1 MVSEILKKAAELKS
15 KLVDFAHS
23 AQFNKEFKKA
33 IKKKFGDPAVF
44 EAEEEFVDFVDWFM
58 LEKRFKDGETVLEK
72 FIKTDTNLT
81 EKEKEI
87 LLGWKKTKSL
97 LFTVQKKLRDGF
109 ILVDVI
115 EGKEYLVKPTAK
127 KPRLKV
133 RKGDYL
139 FSRIVPLEDYY
150 TFSGVSRV
158 ISKKDFERANLTAKN
173 LAFSKTLKEEKG
185 KRKEE

>member
-1 MVSEILKKAAELKS
+1 M
-15 KLVDFAHS
+15 
-23 AQFNKEFKKA
+23 
-33 IKKKFGDPAVF
+33 
-44 EAEEEFVDFVDWFM
+44 
-58 LEKRFKDGETVLEK
+58 
-72 FIKTDTNLT
+72 
-81 EKEKEI
+81 
-87 LLGWKKTKSL
+87 
-97 LFTVQKKLRDGF
+97 
-109 ILVDVI
+109 DVI

-158 ISKKDFERANLTAKN
+158 ISRKDFEQANLAAKN

-185 KRKEE
+185 RRKEE

>member
-23 AQFNKEFKKA
+23 AQFNKEFKNA

-109 ILVDVI
+109 IPMASLW
-115 EGKEYLVKPTAK
+115 GWK
-127 KPRLKV
+127 
-133 RKGDYL
+133 
-139 FSRIVPLEDYY
+139 S
-150 TFSGVSRV
+150 
-158 ISKKDFERANLTAKN
+158 
-173 LAFSKTLKEEKG
+173 
-185 KRKEE
+185 